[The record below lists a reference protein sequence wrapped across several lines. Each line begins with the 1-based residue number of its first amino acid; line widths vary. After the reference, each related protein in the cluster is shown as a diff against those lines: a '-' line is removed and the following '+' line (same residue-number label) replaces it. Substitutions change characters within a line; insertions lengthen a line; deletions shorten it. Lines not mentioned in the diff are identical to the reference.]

1 MYRKFDHRV
10 GATPTSRLSLLS
22 PSARGWGNAS
32 GVSASLKSPMD
43 ETTLTARQSRQQDRD
58 LIVSDPICVPSAGD
72 PLRWWGDHRLMC
84 IRKRKHNRP

>member
-58 LIVSDPICVPSAGD
+58 LIVSDPICV
-72 PLRWWGDHRLMC
+72 
-84 IRKRKHNRP
+84 NRPHLRQPHLRQGGA